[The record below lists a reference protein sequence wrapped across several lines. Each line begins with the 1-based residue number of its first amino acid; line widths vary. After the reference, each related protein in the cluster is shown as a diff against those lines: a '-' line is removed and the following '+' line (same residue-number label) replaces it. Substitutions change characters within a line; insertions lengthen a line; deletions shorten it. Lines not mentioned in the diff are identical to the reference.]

1 MNNLLTNAVAL
12 ALLATPTF
20 AQAPAAPANTSATA
34 QAANEWPQTTQ
45 VDGAT
50 YTVNQP
56 SFTGLSSNTVTMR
69 SVVQVSGDSSSAKS
83 GTVTMTAFIAPSM
96 LTSTVGR

>member
-1 MNNLLTNAVAL
+1 MKLLLTHAVAL
-12 ALLATPTF
+12 ALLATQTF
-20 AQAPAAPANTSATA
+20 AQAPAAPAPASGAAAT

-50 YTVNQP
+50 YTMNQP

-69 SVVQVSGDSSSAKS
+69 SVVQVSGNGSNALD
-83 GTVTMTAFIAPSM
+83 FHIADFHI
-96 LTSTVGR
+96 